1 MGMFK
6 AMKEIAAAP
15 IRVAK
20 AVKDDLTDDDETK
33 AALMVATLGTS
44 SLLKGIG
51 ETIDKASD
59 ALEDE

>member
-1 MGMFK
+1 MGLFK

-20 AVKDDLTDDDETK
+20 AAKDDLTDDDETK
-33 AALMVATLGTS
+33 AVLTIATLGTS
-44 SLLKGIG
+44 SILKGIG
-51 ETIDKASD
+51 KTIDKASD

>member
-33 AALMVATLGTS
+33 AVLMVATLGTS